1 LLAAKPSRTVCYR
14 FGPTGFLI
22 GTQLFERFMKYRRL
36 IVAML
41 FVTGLSACVNPQQV
55 DLLEREQRRL
65 RNDTANVQSEIES
78 MRTSLADTR
87 ANMQQL
93 QRDFSAVKERI
104 EETRYQVGRQIG
116 QTSRDGDQRVKDL
129 EARVNK
135 MADSLRL
142 QEEQLKSRE
151 DEMKQLRESTQ
162 SSPAADQGMQ
172 NDLSAGETEAVRK
185 DYETAWRAV
194 EKKDYRTAIARF
206 KDFLKK
212 NPKSKLA
219 NNAQYWIGES
229 YYALKE
235 YDQAIIEF
243 DAVRSKYPQGDK
255 VPAALLKQGLAF
267 AELGEKVNA
276 RLVLQEV
283 VEKYPTTP
291 EAVQARQKMKS
302 LES

>member
-1 LLAAKPSRTVCYR
+1 M
-14 FGPTGFLI
+14 
-22 GTQLFERFMKYRRL
+22 EYRR
-36 IVAML
+36 IVVTML
-41 FVTGLSACVNPQQV
+41 FAASLSACVNPQQV

-65 RNDTANVQSEIES
+65 RNDTANVQSEMES

-104 EETRYQVGRQIG
+104 EETRYQVGRQLG
-116 QTSRDGDQRVKDL
+116 QSSRDGDQRVKDL
-129 EARVNK
+129 EGRVTK
-135 MADSLRL
+135 MAEALRL

-151 DEMKQLRESTQ
+151 DEMKQLRETMPPSRST
-162 SSPAADQGMQ
+162 ADVAVA
-172 NDLSAGETEAVRK
+172 NDMSAGETDAIRK
-185 DYETAWRAV
+185 EYETAWRAL

-255 VPAALLKQGLAF
+255 VPAALLKQGFAF

-283 VEKYPTTP
+283 VEKYPTAP
-291 EAVQARQKMKS
+291 EAMQARQKMKS

>member
-1 LLAAKPSRTVCYR
+1 
-14 FGPTGFLI
+14 
-22 GTQLFERFMKYRRL
+22 MKYRRT
-36 IVAML
+36 VVTAL
-41 FVTGLSACVNPQQV
+41 FATSLSACVNPQQV
-55 DLLEREQRRL
+55 ELLEREQRRL

-78 MRTSLADTR
+78 LRTSLADTR

-116 QTSRDGDQRVKDL
+116 QSSRDGDQRVKDL
-129 EARVNK
+129 EARVTK
-135 MADSLRL
+135 MAEALRL

-151 DEMKQLRESTQ
+151 DEMKQLRETMQ
-162 SSPAADQGMQ
+162 SSRSTADVAP
-172 NDLSAGETEAVRK
+172 NDMSAGETDAIRK
-185 DYETAWRAV
+185 EYETAWRAL

-219 NNAQYWIGES
+219 NNAQYWVGES

-255 VPAALLKQGLAF
+255 VPAALLKQGFAF

-276 RLVLQEV
+276 RLLLQEV
-283 VEKYPTTP
+283 VEKYPTAP
-291 EAVQARQKMKS
+291 EAMQARQKMKS